1 MTSSITTLTA
11 ADIDLIAGGV
21 TAGPD
26 GTTCTEPRQPRLLGR
41 PELWGGPIKVD
52 LFP

>member
-1 MTSSITTLTA
+1 MTFSITTMTA
-11 ADIDLIAGGV
+11 ADIDLVAGGV
-21 TAGPD
+21 TESPD
-26 GTTCTEPRQPRLLGR
+26 GTTCTDNGMPRLLGR